1 MRKKLKIAVV
11 LVVVLFG
18 SAYGLSRSL
27 RHYYYPFGCY
37 HRCDKQLWFA
47 LQEYAQQ
54 HGGKF
59 PYGQASPEASLSL
72 LGPKYGYL
80 LRRRDVPLDVVQQML
95 DSGELLGPETC
106 GYNYT
111 EGLCLD
117 SNPKLA
123 LFWDKEGLSEMG
135 RRFSTGGHIVAFVGA
150 DWQHIPDAIFGDFL
164 DQQQRLL
171 ADENRKAGHAK
182 KSRQ

>member
-1 MRKKLKIAVV
+1 MRKKQRIAIVFI
-11 LVVVLFG
+11 VVLFG
-18 SAYGLSRSL
+18 SVYGLCRFL
-27 RHYYYPFGCY
+27 LHYYYPFGCY

-59 PYGQASPEASLSL
+59 PCGQASPEASLSL
-72 LGPKYGYL
+72 LGPNYGYL

-106 GYNYT
+106 GYNYV
-111 EGLCLD
+111 EGLCIN

-135 RRFSTGGHIVAFVGA
+135 ERLTAGGHLVTYVGA
-150 DWQHIPDAIFGDFL
+150 DCQYISEAEFGDFL
-164 DQQQRLL
+164 DQQRKLL
-171 ADENRKAGHAK
+171 ADEKFKARHTER
-182 KSRQ
+182 SEP